1 MRSTPW
7 ASLLAAL
14 ACLSACKHV
23 DPMHV
28 RADGSSTVYPLTEA
42 AAEEFGKTNPN
53 ARVTVGIS
61 GTGGGFKKLC
71 AGETDVHDA
80 SRPITS
86 AELALC
92 RKSGIEFVEVPIAYD
107 GIVVA
112 VHPNNTWATSITT
125 AELARLWAPEAQG
138 RITRW
143 SQIREGW
150 PDREIHLYGAGVDS
164 GTYDYFTEAIVHR
177 EHASR
182 GDYTSSED
190 DNLLVQGVAG
200 DELALAFFGIAYYE
214 ANRSKLRA
222 LAVDDGRADNGDG
235 PIAPSTESVQ
245 RGTYQ
250 PLSRPVFLYVA
261 RGSLDRPLVAAFVQR
276 CIDSSPRLSR
286 EVGFVPL
293 PALAYALGRARV
305 EFRRTGTIFAGTG
318 SAVGLPID
326 ELLAREQANTGS

>member
-1 MRSTPW
+1 
-7 ASLLAAL
+7 
-14 ACLSACKHV
+14 
-23 DPMHV
+23 MHV

-42 AAEEFGKTNPN
+42 AAEEFGRTNPN

-86 AELALC
+86 SEMELC
-92 RKSGIEFVEVPIAYD
+92 QKSGIDFIEVPIAYD
-107 GIVVA
+107 GIVVV

-138 RITRW
+138 KVTRW
-143 SQIREGW
+143 SQVREGW
-150 PDREIHLYGAGVDS
+150 PDREIHLYGAGVAS
-164 GTYDYFTEAIVHR
+164 GTYDYFTEAILHR

-222 LAVDDGRADNGDG
+222 LGVDDGRPGNGEG

-261 RGSLDRPLVAAFVQR
+261 RAALDRPTVASFVQR
-276 CIDSSPRLSR
+276 CLDTSPRLAR

-293 PALAYALGRARV
+293 PERAYAFGAARI
-305 EFRRTGTIFAGTG
+305 EARRTGTIFTGTS
-318 SAVGLPID
+318 SAVGLPIE
-326 ELLAREQANTGS
+326 ELLAREQAHSGS